1 MKNSGKRIFYSVVFV
16 ALVNLPLVVLAGH
29 SAATR

>member
-16 ALVNLPLVVLAGH
+16 SLINLPLIVMAGH